1 MAAQTFGKYIVTR
14 RLGRGGMAEVYLARD
29 PVLERNVAIKVIYP
43 HLSADPGFDER
54 FCREAKVVASLR
66 HAHIVQLY
74 DFDVLNDQ
82 PFMVL
87 EYLSGGTLK
96 DRLAALHK
104 QGKMMSL
111 AEIARILDPL
121 ANALDYAHARGAV
134 HRDVKPANILFTA
147 NGEPVLTDFG
157 ISKLLGESAQIS
169 ASGSV
174 IGSPAYMS
182 PEQAASKPV
191 DARSDQYS
199 LGIVL
204 YEVATGRVPFQGD
217 SPTAVLLQHLN
228 DPPPPPRQFN
238 ASIPEQVQGVILKAL
253 AKSPSARFASTGE
266 LARALGAALRGEEPA
281 AKSVVSTGAPTVL
294 ERPSVAPGAPPSAP
308 AQPPPPPMPTK
319 PTSLPPSTQ
328 PASPVAPVKPTP
340 SRSNRLTCPAVGVVI
355 AVLVVAWV
363 IISVFALSRFLS
375 ITISSP
381 QLTSIASHPHAF
393 A

>member
-43 HLSADPGFDER
+43 HLSADPGFGER

-66 HAHIVQLY
+66 HAHIVSLY

-204 YEVATGRVPFQGD
+204 YEMATGRVPFQGD

-238 ASIPEQVQGVILKAL
+238 ASISEQV
-253 AKSPSARFASTGE
+253 
-266 LARALGAALRGEEPA
+266 
-281 AKSVVSTGAPTVL
+281 
-294 ERPSVAPGAPPSAP
+294 
-308 AQPPPPPMPTK
+308 
-319 PTSLPPSTQ
+319 
-328 PASPVAPVKPTP
+328 
-340 SRSNRLTCPAVGVVI
+340 
-355 AVLVVAWV
+355 
-363 IISVFALSRFLS
+363 
-375 ITISSP
+375 
-381 QLTSIASHPHAF
+381 
-393 A
+393 